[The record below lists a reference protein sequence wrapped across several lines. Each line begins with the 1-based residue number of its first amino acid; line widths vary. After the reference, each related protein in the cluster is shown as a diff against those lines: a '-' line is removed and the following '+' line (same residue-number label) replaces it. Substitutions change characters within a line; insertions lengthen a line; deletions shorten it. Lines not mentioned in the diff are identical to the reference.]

1 MVSSSEANEHTDILH
16 VHQIFE
22 RLAEEDPEVPD
33 MSMAEYLHCKGVNRV
48 VTQLAQS
55 FYANDF
61 GCSLEQLGLRE
72 CIEEAQQWI
81 YGDTYLILDRPL
93 SSIIDY
99 LSQGLQ
105 VLTVLLFECIVFRN
119 IHRDKIKAF
128 EHVPEN

>member
-1 MVSSSEANEHTDILH
+1 
-16 VHQIFE
+16 
-22 RLAEEDPEVPD
+22 
-33 MSMAEYLHCKGVNRV
+33 
-48 VTQLAQS
+48 
-55 FYANDF
+55 
-61 GCSLEQLGLRE
+61 LEQLGLRE

-105 VLTVLLFECIVFRN
+105 VLNILLFEHIVFRN
-119 IHRDKIKAF
+119 IHGDKIKAF

>member
-1 MVSSSEANEHTDILH
+1 
-16 VHQIFE
+16 
-22 RLAEEDPEVPD
+22 
-33 MSMAEYLHCKGVNRV
+33 
-48 VTQLAQS
+48 
-55 FYANDF
+55 
-61 GCSLEQLGLRE
+61 LEQLGLRE